1 MVEKLARPMRSR
13 PLWSRP
19 ELVVPLY
26 CFAVIL
32 AIALLN
38 LPFARDYVGVDNDD
52 AMRLVE
58 VRDFLAGQNW
68 FDLTQYRLGLDGG
81 VLMHWSRLIDL
92 PIAGL
97 IRGFGFFLPSERA
110 EAAALL
116 VWPLFL
122 ITPLLASMALAGL
135 RIGGPK
141 VMHVALGMTALLII
155 TTNRFLPGAIDHH
168 NVQLVLVAFIA
179 AMLVDGAY
187 RAASFGLAGAAC
199 ALALAIG
206 AETTP
211 LVAAVCLIVALQW
224 AWHGERFRV
233 AAAAFALTLSLVVSL
248 IFFGTVPPRLYTFIT
263 CDSLSLGYYG
273 MTAIGGS
280 LLFLSSI
287 FASRFGRTTRFAIL
301 LVDGVVLAAS
311 VLVLAPHC
319 LRNPL
324 SDLDPMLVTLWLSG
338 VTEAQNI
345 AGQARHDPGSLGG
358 FYAVGL
364 FGIAICLFR
373 ALRRDRTELHVIL
386 LALISVCW
394 VIALVQ
400 VRGAV
405 FSNLLAVLP
414 LSLLIIDLRRHAA
427 EDPEDLSAG
436 FTYVMTVLMA
446 VPPVWA
452 LGGVFL
458 AEGTAGLANRA
469 RESRVLSAGST
480 EADCVSG
487 QALRQL
493 ADLPAGTVAAPSGS
507 GAPILRFTDHRTLS
521 APYHRNQGGMLTELH
536 IGLATP
542 EEAEAFVRGAG
553 VSIIAFCPTDPQTGR
568 IVNLKPDGLYAA
580 LKRGDI
586 PAYLQ
591 PLPAIENSGLTI
603 FTVKPPANQ

>member
-1 MVEKLARPMRSR
+1 MVEQLAHPMRSK

-19 ELVVPLY
+19 QLAVPLY
-26 CFAVIL
+26 CLAVIL
-32 AIALLN
+32 AIALFN
-38 LPFARDYVGVDNDD
+38 LPFATDYVGADNDD

-68 FDLTQYRLGLDGG
+68 FDMTQYRLGLDGG

-97 IRGFGFFLPSERA
+97 ITGFGLVLPPERA

-122 ITPLLASMALAGL
+122 IVPLMASMALAGF

-141 VMHVALGMTALLII
+141 VMHVSLGMTALLIL
-155 TTNRFLPGAIDHH
+155 TSNRFLPGAIDHH

-179 AMLVDGAY
+179 AMLVDTAY
-187 RAASFGLAGAAC
+187 RVASFALAGAAC

-211 LVAAVCLIVALQW
+211 LVAAVCLVVAVLW
-224 AWHGERFRV
+224 AWHGETFRA
-233 AAAAFALTLSLVVSL
+233 AAAAFALTVSLVVSL
-248 IFFGTVPPRLYTFIT
+248 IFFSTVPPRLYTFIT

-287 FASRFGRTTRFAIL
+287 FASRLGRNMRFAIL
-301 LVDGVVLAAS
+301 LADGAVLVVSA
-311 VLVLAPHC
+311 LVLAPHC

-324 SDLDPMLVTLWLSG
+324 SDLDPMLVSLWLNG

-345 AGQARHDPGSLGG
+345 AGQAHRDPGSLGG

-364 FGIAICLFR
+364 FAMAICLFR
-373 ALRRDRTELHVIL
+373 ALSKDRAELHAIL

-394 VIALVQ
+394 IIALVQ

-405 FSNLLAVLP
+405 FANLLAVLP
-414 LSLLIIDLRRHAA
+414 LSLLIIDLRGRAA
-427 EDPEDLSAG
+427 EDPDDLSAG
-436 FTYVMTVLMA
+436 FTYVMSVLLA
-446 VPPVWA
+446 VPAVWA

-458 AEGTAGLANRA
+458 SEGTAGLTNRA
-469 RESRVLSAGST
+469 RESRVLGSGST
-480 EADCVSG
+480 KADCISG

-493 ADLPAGTVAAPSGS
+493 ALLPPGTVAAPSGS
-507 GAPILRFTDHRTLS
+507 GSPILRFTGHRVLS

-542 EEAEAFVRGAG
+542 TEAEAFIRGGG
-553 VSIIAFCPTDPQTGR
+553 VSIIAFCPSDPQTGR
-568 IVNLKPDGLYAA
+568 LVNLKPDGLYAT
-580 LKRGDI
+580 LKRGEV

-591 PLPAIENSGLTI
+591 PLPAVDDSGLTL
-603 FTVKPPANQ
+603 FTVKPPASQ